1 MGLPSAWAIHNGDPG
16 VKIGVFDFGVV
27 RDQLDMN
34 DGIIS
39 GDGGYQGP
47 HGTQVA
53 SIIYGDV
60 NDEDGPMAGIN
71 WHATRAA
78 YFYSQGYN
86 ALNAETLVRAWT
98 DGCQFIN
105 CSFRLVFNNRDR
117 VYSSV
122 FHQAASAVRMAG
134 GIIITASGNTGREGN
149 LVESPANFPEAIT
162 VAAINRYAER
172 ADFSTRG
179 DWVDFA
185 APGDSV
191 WIAHWPSSI
200 PDSLIDSTIIILPPM
215 GEGEATLRDSIAS
228 GTSYAAPQITGI
240 ASLLYSYAL
249 TRGYTLND
257 FDDIYN
263 LLRFSADPL
272 TYPSGWNEQTGWGMP
287 MLDSAYWLVTKPNTI
302 ERFVVDGGWDETQT
316 SDMVELNG
324 FSTLYFDPY
333 YPWLSYE
340 YPVIRHDL
348 EQWVTYEPEFHK
360 VYGAWIRGRTSE
372 GAGIEEPIDSHT
384 RAGRVL
390 AWNDDSCLIAT
401 SWYEIFRPDYPTIR
415 LAIHPCQTTGIH
427 LDVAVVGE
435 VKLVPQNIWVN
446 LSDPSK
452 TKISWNDPN
461 EIEQYQRLY
470 RQVNGSTT
478 WFSEGVGPGF
488 HEFPDTIASTPYKY
502 WMAVGNTHQT
512 AYSDTLTVRHRPRQP
527 ENCEAT
533 VKYIDPTDL
542 SKDALGK
549 ATTEDLNQP
558 VLSNLV
564 SFDWDQSAS
573 QPSGTVDNWI
583 IEQRDIHCYWVPI
596 PTGGN
601 LWVCD
606 TVWEVIHEIPAEE
619 TSATLCFERSE
630 DYVMRIRTV
639 DVYGDTNVYCN
650 DCNTLQFTTGSY
662 WGCSIHIPV
671 CDKPAVPDMYMLSQN
686 RPNPFNASTIIEF
699 GLPVEGNVRLEI
711 YDVLGRRV
719 RRLIDDLMPAGY
731 HIVTWNGRDD
741 RGVTLASGMYFYR
754 LTAEAYTETK
764 KMILMK

>member
-1 MGLPSAWAIHNGDPG
+1 
-16 VKIGVFDFGVV
+16 
-27 RDQLDMN
+27 
-34 DGIIS
+34 
-39 GDGGYQGP
+39 
-47 HGTQVA
+47 
-53 SIIYGDV
+53 
-60 NDEDGPMAGIN
+60 
-71 WHATRAA
+71 
-78 YFYSQGYN
+78 
-86 ALNAETLVRAWT
+86 
-98 DGCQFIN
+98 
-105 CSFRLVFNNRDR
+105 
-117 VYSSV
+117 
-122 FHQAASAVRMAG
+122 
-134 GIIITASGNTGREGN
+134 
-149 LVESPANFPEAIT
+149 
-162 VAAINRYAER
+162 
-172 ADFSTRG
+172 
-179 DWVDFA
+179 
-185 APGDSV
+185 
-191 WIAHWPSSI
+191 
-200 PDSLIDSTIIILPPM
+200 
-215 GEGEATLRDSIAS
+215 
-228 GTSYAAPQITGI
+228 
-240 ASLLYSYAL
+240 LLYSYAL
-249 TRGYTLND
+249 TQGYTLD
-257 FDDIYN
+257 DEDDIYN
-263 LLRFSADPL
+263 ILRFSADPL
-272 TYPSGWNEQTGWGMP
+272 RYPPGWNPETGWGMP
-287 MLDSAYWLVTKPNTI
+287 MLDAAYSLITPPNSL
-302 ERFVVDGGWDETQT
+302 ERFVTSGYWDETET
-316 SDMVELNG
+316 SMYLVKMSG
-324 FSTLYFDPY
+324 MFGAY
-333 YPWLSYE
+333 YQE
-340 YPVIRHDL
+340 YRHVIRHDVKK
-348 EQWVTYEPEFHK
+348 WIRYPDTYFH
-360 VYGAWIRGRTSE
+360 VDGVWIRGRTST
-372 GAGIEEPIDSHT
+372 GAGTDDPFVYQT
-384 RAGRVL
+384 RSGEVL
-390 AWNDDSCLIAT
+390 DFDDDSCLVKT
-401 SWYEIFRPDYPTIR
+401 SWYEVYDWPTPTP
-415 LAIHPCQTTGIH
+415 LGTWPCETGGIE

-435 VKLVPQNIWVN
+435 FKMVGNHLAAN
-446 LSDPSK
+446 LSDP
-452 TKISWNDPN
+452 TRVTIYWNDPN